1 MTKVRDL
8 IAAEEAIEEAEREYR
23 RLSTDQTEW
32 SAFESV
38 DRFGKRSLNLMPAH
52 FERLDAAR
60 ARITAAEQ
68 QLRATK
74 RAFFEGVL
82 DRAEN

>member
-1 MTKVRDL
+1 MVKLRDL
-8 IAAEEAIEEAEREYR
+8 VSAEEAIEEAEREYR
-23 RLSTDQTEW
+23 RLSTDQSEW
-32 SAFESV
+32 SAFETVAPS
-38 DRFGKRSLNLMPAH
+38 GKRSLNILPAQ

-74 RAFFEGVL
+74 RSFFAGVL